1 MVQCETPKFL
11 VKSIFVFGSAESIVH
26 PLFLIFCFCVFD
38 MLYTEYVCIYIY
50 TCDMYI
56 IDICGCGHI
65 YCIFELVM
73 ETGNIY
79 TVYYIQYYT
88 IYIYHRNIHLP
99 RAIRLRSPHYM
110 KHQKSSMAVCSF
122 CRRSVS
128 SHMAQ
133 TWLAI
138 YDSK

>member
-11 VKSIFVFGSAESIVH
+11 AKSIFVFGSAESIVH

-38 MLYTEYVCIYIY
+38 MLYTEYVYIY
-50 TCDMYI
+50 TRDMYN

-73 ETGNIY
+73 ETYILFIIY
-79 TVYYIQYYT
+79 N
-88 IYIYHRNIHLP
+88 IYHRNIHLP

-110 KHQKSSMAVCSF
+110 NHQKSSMAVCSF

>member
-1 MVQCETPKFL
+1 
-11 VKSIFVFGSAESIVH
+11 
-26 PLFLIFCFCVFD
+26 
-38 MLYTEYVCIYIY
+38 
-50 TCDMYI
+50 MYN

-73 ETGNIY
+73 ETYILFIIY
-79 TVYYIQYYT
+79 N
-88 IYIYHRNIHLP
+88 IYHRNIHLP

-110 KHQKSSMAVCSF
+110 NHQKSSMAVCSF

-128 SHMAQ
+128 SHIAQ